1 MAKKRSKK
9 SSFLPVLDN
18 KKLDLLVKDFN
29 KGFSKNF
36 KFVNKQIETLKKTFT
51 KYEEPYS
58 EIRQTHRGMNIK
70 IKLPNVKQRNVI
82 LNITDSQVE
91 IKAQTKVLTKEKKKL
106 LKVYHR
112 IIDIP
117 PCSIPKQTQA
127 KFNKEVLK
135 IKVPYQRLK

>member
-1 MAKKRSKK
+1 MAKKRSKT

-18 KKLDLLVKDFN
+18 KKLVKDLN

-36 KFVNKQIETLKKTFT
+36 KFVNKHIDTLKRTFT

-58 EIRQTHRGMNIK
+58 EIRQTHKGMKIK
-70 IKLPNVKQRNVI
+70 IKLPDVKQKNVT
-82 LNITDSQVE
+82 LNITDTQVE
-91 IKAQTKVLTKEKKKL
+91 IKALTKVLTKEKRKL

-127 KFNKEVLK
+127 KFNNEVLR
-135 IKVPYQRLK
+135 IKVPFERFR